1 MTKMVTAKVEQYTG
15 STIFSTFCR
24 SHDYIILDRN
34 DGEKN
39 TKTMKKFVEN
49 AKDSLLRNN
58 LFINVSQQCNPLI
71 YPDGLVLHK
80 QQLSSTCMPFFA
92 HLSHRCICFTTNM
105 VYQNF
110 ASISGL
116 FVQKWIK
123 HTHVQPSTD
132 GNCSHTN
139 IFGRSFPKHQFHTKV
154 QRTGDIIR
162 IQLHLA
168 VADVVVWSS
177 TKYAINMR
185 WELLRV
191 FTMRFRENSLN
202 GISLCSMNLRNFMF
216 MFQKCH
222 SMKRRT
228 SNWLSFQ
235 QW

>member
-1 MTKMVTAKVEQYTG
+1 MHNRTMTKMVTVTAKVEQYTG

-110 ASISGL
+110 ASISGSST
-116 FVQKWIK
+116 
-123 HTHVQPSTD
+123 HTY
-132 GNCSHTN
+132 SH
-139 IFGRSFPKHQFHTKV
+139 
-154 QRTGDIIR
+154 QRTVIAATPIFSVEASQNINFTR
-162 IQLHLA
+162 KFSALA
-168 VADVVVWSS
+168 
-177 TKYAINMR
+177 I
-185 WELLRV
+185 
-191 FTMRFRENSLN
+191 
-202 GISLCSMNLRNFMF
+202 
-216 MFQKCH
+216 
-222 SMKRRT
+222 
-228 SNWLSFQ
+228 
-235 QW
+235 

>member
-1 MTKMVTAKVEQYTG
+1 MHNRTMTKMVTVKVKQYTG

-39 TKTMKKFVEN
+39 TNTMKKFVEN

-123 HTHVQPSTD
+123 HTHTY
-132 GNCSHTN
+132 SH
-139 IFGRSFPKHQFHTKV
+139 
-154 QRTGDIIR
+154 QRTVIAATPIFSVEASQNINFTR
-162 IQLHLA
+162 KFSALA
-168 VADVVVWSS
+168 
-177 TKYAINMR
+177 I
-185 WELLRV
+185 
-191 FTMRFRENSLN
+191 
-202 GISLCSMNLRNFMF
+202 
-216 MFQKCH
+216 
-222 SMKRRT
+222 
-228 SNWLSFQ
+228 
-235 QW
+235 